1 LKLRNQG
8 KIKTPIGERIFGVCN
23 NIFMFLMIIIMVY
36 PVWYVIVAS
45 ISDSNALMGYTGILL
60 APKGFS
66 TEAYKMM
73 MKNPMV
79 VKGYMNTL
87 YIVVV
92 SVFLNIVFT
101 SIGAYFLSRKNVFWQ
116 KYVMIFILITM
127 YVNGG
132 LIPTYLI
139 NSKVYGLNNTYW
151 AIILPQLINTFN
163 LIVMKTSFM
172 SIHESLIESARIDGA
187 GHWRVLYSIVLPL
200 SKAILAV
207 MVLYYAVDHWNA
219 WFQASI
225 YLTDRTKYPLQL
237 VLREILI
244 SNDTTS
250 MQAGR
255 VDANTDQQAIGE
267 TIKYAIIVVA
277 TLPILCVYPFLQ
289 KYFAKGTMVGAVKE

>member
-1 LKLRNQG
+1 MKLRNQG

-23 NIFMFLMIIIMVY
+23 NIFMFFMIIIMVY

-60 APKGFS
+60 TPKGFS

-79 VKGYMNTL
+79 VKGYINTI

-116 KYVMIFILITM
+116 KYVMIFIVVTM
-127 YVNGG
+127 YLNGG

-139 NSKVYGLNNTYW
+139 NTKVYGLNNSYW

-172 SIHESLIESARIDGA
+172 SIPESLIESARIDGA

-207 MVLYYAVDHWNA
+207 MVLYYAVAHWNS

>member
-1 LKLRNQG
+1 M
-8 KIKTPIGERIFGVCN
+8 GERIFGVCN
-23 NIFMFLMIIIMVY
+23 NILMFILMIIMVY

-45 ISDSNALMGYTGILL
+45 FSNSNEFMGYTGILL
-60 APKGFS
+60 APRGFS
-66 TEAYKMM
+66 FSAYQMM

-79 VKGYMNTL
+79 LKGYANTI

-132 LIPTYLI
+132 LIPTYLV
-139 NSKVYGLNNTYW
+139 NTKVYGLNNTYW
-151 AIILPQLINTFN
+151 AIILPGLINTFN

-172 SIHESLIESARIDGA
+172 AIPESLIESARIDGA

-207 MVLYYAVDHWNA
+207 MVLYYAVAHWNS

-225 YLTDRTKYPLQL
+225 YLTDREKYPLQL

-250 MQAGR
+250 MTAGN
-255 VDANTDQQAIGE
+255 VDANSDQQAIGE

>member
-1 LKLRNQG
+1 MKLRNQG
-8 KIKTPIGERIFGVCN
+8 KIKTPMGERIFGVCN
-23 NIFMFLMIIIMVY
+23 NIFMFFMIIIMVY
-36 PVWYVIVAS
+36 PIWYVIVAS

-60 APKGFS
+60 TPKGFS

-79 VKGYMNTL
+79 VKGYINTI

-116 KYVMIFILITM
+116 KYVMIIIVVTM

-139 NSKVYGLNNTYW
+139 NTKVYGLNNTYW

-172 SIHESLIESARIDGA
+172 AIPESLIESARIDGA

-207 MVLYYAVDHWNA
+207 MVLYYAVTHWNS